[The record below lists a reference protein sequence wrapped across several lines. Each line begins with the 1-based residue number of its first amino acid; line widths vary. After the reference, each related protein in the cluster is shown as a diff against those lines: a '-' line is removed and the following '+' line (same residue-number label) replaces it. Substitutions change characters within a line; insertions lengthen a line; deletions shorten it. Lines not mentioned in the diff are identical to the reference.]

1 MMEITSNTGK
11 NSGDIIY
18 LNYLP
23 QLRIR
28 SEIL

>member
-1 MMEITSNTGK
+1 MVEITSNTGK

-18 LNYLP
+18 LNHLA
-23 QLRIR
+23 QFRIR